1 MPVFWLILC
10 LIILLPCLA
19 FLVLCVSPRLFDQ
32 GSQWF
37 TLTYLQQS
45 LTGSTAVA
53 IVNSLWVSV
62 VAAVIGLVLGWASIV
77 VYVPLARAALTTI
90 AAESTRTRENR

>member
-19 FLVLCVSPRLFDQ
+19 FLVLCISPRLFDQ

-53 IVNSLWVSV
+53 IVNSLWVSA
-62 VAAVIGLVLGWASIV
+62 VAAVIGLSLGFPIAW
-77 VYVPLARAALTTI
+77 LAARTTMPGRRWV
-90 AAESTRTRENR
+90 SGGM